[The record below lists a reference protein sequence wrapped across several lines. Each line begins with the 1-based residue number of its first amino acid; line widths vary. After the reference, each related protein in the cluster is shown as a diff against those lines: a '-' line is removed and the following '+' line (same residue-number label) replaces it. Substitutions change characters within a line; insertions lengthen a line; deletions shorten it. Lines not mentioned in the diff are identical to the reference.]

1 MTRALDPVRVLRARA
16 RRAHLDRSGGD
27 VAAIADRLVALHGSD
42 PATVHVSVHAR
53 QPIRP
58 FEDLIDDVR
67 RAVDDDRSVLK
78 LFAMRRTLHYVG
90 HLIAPAVLGLARHRL
105 LADRAKSAAK
115 FLTEAGAPPLDAYR
129 APVLD
134 ALVTGPHVVEA
145 LQELVPEMA
154 LRVGLSPDSVY
165 ASSAPVSRFVL
176 EALSVEGLV
185 VRASGV
191 GSWKAGKS
199 AWARLDQW
207 APWLA
212 PTDGRAAYASL
223 LRAWLDA
230 FGPGRLDDFVW
241 WAGVTKRDAK
251 LAVEDLGADVISVE
265 VRGWAGPRL
274 ALRGPLE
281 DDGPPAP
288 VSLLP
293 SLDPSGMCWTDRS
306 PFLDPAWS
314 RPMWDNT
321 GNLGPT
327 IWVDG
332 RVVGGW
338 ACTPDGEVV
347 TRVLDPAAAE
357 HEGAIRDEAARLT
370 AALDGRVVTPRFPT
384 PLTKE
389 LSRRP

>member
-1 MTRALDPVRVLRARA
+1 MSRPLDPVRVLRARA
-16 RRAHLDRSGGD
+16 RRAHLDRSGGG

-53 QPIRP
+53 QPMRP
-58 FEDLIDDVR
+58 FGELIDDVR
-67 RAVDDDRSVLK
+67 RAVDDDRTLVK

-90 HLIAPAVLGLARHRL
+90 RPLAPAVLGLAVHRL
-105 LADRAKSAAK
+105 VADRAKSAAK
-115 FLTEAGAPPLDAYR
+115 FLAEAGAPPLEAYR

-134 ALVTGPHVVEA
+134 ALPSGPHTVEA
-145 LQELVPEMA
+145 LQELVPELA

-176 EALSVEGLV
+176 EAMSVQGLV
-185 VRASGV
+185 LRATGV
-191 GSWKAGKS
+191 GSWKAGKIT
-199 AWARLDQW
+199 WARLDRW
-207 APWLA
+207 APWLSPA
-212 PTDGRAAYASL
+212 DARVAYASL

-265 VRGWAGPRL
+265 VRGWPGPRL

-281 DDGPPAP
+281 DDGPPVP

-306 PFLDPAWS
+306 PFLDPSWS
-314 RPMWDNT
+314 RPLWDNT
-321 GNLGPT
+321 GNLAPT

-332 RVVGGW
+332 RIVGGW
-338 ACTPDGEVV
+338 ACRPDGEVV
-347 TRVLDPAAAE
+347 TRVLDPAGAE
-357 HEGAIRDEAARLT
+357 HEGAVRDEAARLT